1 MTTGTAGGLTWS
13 LRDRSPEDLTMLAD
27 TVPDLPADP
36 SAWSDGGGVRV
47 CVVDTG
53 VECGH
58 PSVGTVQ
65 GSYEVAPAPDG
76 GLHVVDSGPLPDG
89 SGDACGHGTACAGIV
104 RRVAPDC
111 ELYSVRV
118 LGEGFTGSGEALL
131 TGLRWAVEQGFD
143 VVNLSLSTTRPKFL
157 ETLRSLADQA
167 FFTGTTLVASAHN
180 TPVESFPWRFSSVI
194 SVGTHREDDA
204 GLFLYNPAPPVE
216 FFAPGQNVQV
226 AWTGGTTI
234 RTTGNSFATPFIS
247 GMCARLLGTRP
258 KLTPFQIKHAL
269 YLSAANVRIGEPGTR
284 GES

>member
-1 MTTGTAGGLTWS
+1 
-13 LRDRSPEDLTMLAD
+13 MLAD

-36 SAWSDGGGVRV
+36 SAWSDGRGVRV

-58 PSVGTVQ
+58 PSVGAVQ

-76 GLHVVDSGPLPDG
+76 TLRVIDSGPLPDG
-89 SGDACGHGTACAGIV
+89 AGDGCGHGTACAGIV
-104 RRVAPDC
+104 RRVAPEC

-131 TGLRWAVEQGFD
+131 TGLRWAVDQGFD

-194 SVGTHREDDA
+194 SVGTHREDDS

-226 AWTGGTTI
+226 AWTGGRTI

>member
-13 LRDRSPEDLTMLAD
+13 LRDRSPEDLTMRAD
-27 TVPDLPADP
+27 TVPALSADP
-36 SAWSDGGGVRV
+36 SAWSDGAGVRV

-58 PSVGTVQ
+58 PSVGAVQ

-76 GLHVVDSGPLPDG
+76 SLRVVDSGPLPDG
-89 SGDACGHGTACAGIV
+89 TGDGCGHGTACAGII
-104 RRVAPDC
+104 RRVAPGC
-111 ELYSVRV
+111 SLYSVRV
-118 LGEGFTGSGEALL
+118 LGEGFTGSGDALL
-131 TGLRWAVEQGFD
+131 TGLRWAVDQGFD

-157 ETLRSLADQA
+157 ETLRALADQA
-167 FFTGTTLVASAHN
+167 FFSGTTLVASAHN

-226 AWTGGTTI
+226 AWTGGRTI

-247 GMCARLLGTRP
+247 GMCARLLGSRP